1 MSRYP
6 FLLLCAVVFL
16 IACDGTEKV
25 PLKDTDAGS
34 DVDIDADGATEGQL
48 PESDT
53 PLPNDKDIDD
63 TADDVETDGT
73 DEGLDDGETDTDD
86 ATGDGLPI
94 DDDIDDT
101 PTDDNKSDEDGD
113 ADIAGDGDGPIGPDQ
128 DIDTPDD
135 TLDDTVTD
143 ILPDTDTEV
152 DIAPDI
158 DADTDAHIC
167 DPETT
172 VECPYSGP
180 SGTKNVGECKAG
192 TKTCD
197 LDGKGWSECAGEVV
211 PIAEICD
218 NGKNDDCDGGTD
230 EQVDEDGDGWF
241 SCVDDCCD
249 SVLACTYPKKVNP
262 GAIEVP
268 EDGIDNDCN
277 GETDEN
283 PRTACSSAAKFSGTT
298 ALDLINAI
306 DICKTSTGGSWGIV
320 GTPTLTR
327 ASGSGTI
334 DASNRQVAVMTQLGT
349 HDSNVAIFP
358 PTDDFINGTMA
369 ALSSGRARDAN
380 DPDPTAENTYE
391 YYDGTPPADFT
402 APYAGDLPQTDP
414 DCPAGTG
421 ANDGVMLTV
430 DLKVP
435 TNAYGLSFLFRFFSH
450 EYWQFT
456 CNAYNDFFIAMLDT
470 GAAGIPADKNIS
482 FDSNGSY
489 ISVNSNAFFTVCQP
503 KTGYP
508 CPDGTDPLAGTGWD
522 EQEYDDEL
530 GWFYTGGATKWLA
543 TAAPVIP
550 GETIKLRFVVWDTSD
565 RKLDSLVLVDNFK
578 WNIEGSDPVDGD
590 PGNDTDILPD
600 GDSDTDVDTDVGPDA
615 DSTGPSTYECWD
627 LNQNGTCDVA
637 DEDRSGDGFCT
648 ERDCG

>member
-6 FLLLCAVVFL
+6 FFLLCAVTFL
-16 IACDGTEKV
+16 ISCDGTEKI
-25 PLKDTDAGS
+25 PLKDA
-34 DVDIDADGATEGQL
+34 DVSADTDIDADGATEGQL

-63 TADDVETDGT
+63 DADDEVADETDEDLT
-73 DEGLDDGETDTDD
+73 DVASDADD
-86 ATGDGLPI
+86 ATGDDLPI
-94 DDDIDDT
+94 DDDDIDDT
-101 PTDDNKSDEDGD
+101 PTDDDNNDESADED
-113 ADIAGDGDGPIGPDQ
+113 IIGDGDGPIGPDQ
-128 DIDTPDD
+128 DTDTSDD
-135 TLDDTVTD
+135 TIDDTVT
-143 ILPDTDTEV
+143 DTDTEV

-180 SGTKNVGECKAG
+180 PATKNVGECKAG

-197 LDGKGWSECAGEVV
+197 LDGKGWSECTGEVV

-230 EQVDEDGDGWF
+230 EHVDEDGDGWF

-277 GETDEN
+277 GETDED

-298 ALDLINAI
+298 ALDLVKAI

-320 GTPTLTR
+320 GTPTITR

-334 DASNRQVAVMTQLGT
+334 DASNRQVAVMNWFGT
-349 HDSNVAIFP
+349 HGSNEAIY
-358 PTDDFINGTMA
+358 GSTMA

-380 DPDPTAENTYE
+380 DPDPTTEDTYE

-402 APYAGDLPQTDP
+402 APYAGNLPKTDP

-435 TNAYGLSFLFRFFSH
+435 TNAYGFSFLFRFFSQ

-470 GAAGIPADKNIS
+470 GAAGIPLDKNIS

-489 ISVNSNAFFTVCQP
+489 ISVNSNAFFTVCTE
-503 KTGYP
+503 KTGYT
-508 CPDGTDPLAGTGWD
+508 CPDGTAPLAGTGWD
-522 EQEYDDEL
+522 QPGYDEEL
-530 GWFYTGGATKWLA
+530 GDIYTGGATKWLA

-578 WNIEGSDPVDGD
+578 WNTEGSDPVDTD

-600 GDSDTDVDTDVGPDA
+600 SDSQSDTDIDAGPDA

-627 LNQNGTCDVA
+627 LNQNGTCDAA